1 MHSARRTTGGKRE
14 RHAEGGRQSGKDIE
28 LDEAE
33 KPFGRPRLGE
43 RIKRLRKSLDLSQD
57 QFGRRLNCSAMAV
70 SRWERGQR
78 PPTAC
83 LLAMGKIAGPPSGWY
98 FWNIAGITIKDVR
111 IMLEKHH

>member
-14 RHAEGGRQSGKDIE
+14 RPAEVGGYSRRDVE

-43 RIKRLRKSLDLSQD
+43 RIKRLRKSLKLSQD

-83 LLAMGKIAGPPSGWY
+83 LLAMGKIAGPPRGWY
-98 FWNIAGITIKDVR
+98 FWNVAGITIKDVR
-111 IMLEKHH
+111 VMLEKHN